1 MHEFGI
7 DGTLRHVPMRA
18 TWAIKI
24 VMTILTIQRGMILVM
39 LVVNLC
45 GCPATD
51 CLPCRLERDF
61 SVGEMLGKGG
71 FATVYKV
78 KGKIDGGSYALKIV
92 KLPNK

>member
-24 VMTILTIQRGMILVM
+24 VMTIQRGMILVM
-39 LVVNLC
+39 LVVNLS
-45 GCPATD
+45 GCLATD

-61 SVGEMLGKGG
+61 SVGEMLGRGG